1 MDNSLIAVIL
11 GVVEGLT
18 EFLPISSS
26 GHMALLGEFLHFSGA
41 KASTFEIVIQ
51 AGAIMAVVTI
61 YWQKFWGLLDFSRNS
76 GFAGW
81 RGIWLLVLTSAPV
94 CVVGLALHSLIK
106 KYLFGPESIFYALI
120 VGAVCMILT
129 DSRKYDP
136 QCKSLDDISPAMAL
150 GIGLGQ
156 CCALWPGFSRSASTI
171 MAGLLLRMDRSV
183 AVQYSFIAAV
193 PVMCAATGYD
203 LLRNF
208 HLFSSDDLTFFIV
221 GILAA
226 YLSALTAIRFFIALL
241 GRITLIP
248 FAIYRLALAPLI
260 YFYLVR

>member
-1 MDNSLIAVIL
+1 MDNSIVALIL
-11 GVVEGLT
+11 GFVEGLT

-26 GHMALLGEFLHFSGA
+26 GHMALVGELLHFNNP

-51 AGAIMAVVTI
+51 AGAIMAVVTV
-61 YWQKFWGLLDFSRNS
+61 YWSKFLGLLKFSNNKGFS
-76 GFAGW
+76 GL
-81 RGIWLLVLTSAPV
+81 RGIWLLILTSAPV
-94 CVVGLALHSLIK
+94 CIVGLLLHSLIK
-106 KYLFGPESIFYALI
+106 KYLFGPQSIFYALI
-120 VGAVCMILT
+120 AGALCMILT
-129 DSRKYDP
+129 DSRKYKP
-136 QCKSLDDISPAMAL
+136 ICASLDDISPKMAL

-171 MAGLLLRMDRSV
+171 MAGLLLGMDRSI

-193 PVMCAATGYD
+193 PVMFAATAYD

-208 HLFSSDDLTFFIV
+208 HLFTWADLSFFIY

-241 GRITLIP
+241 GKVTLIP

-260 YFYLVR
+260 YFFLIK